1 VNDQPDNTIDARR
14 PGDVVVG
21 PPSGAHDEGQPSV
34 PASPPPGDE
43 LALPGDEL
51 ALPSDELALPGA
63 ELALSVDQGGQPG
76 DATDPVGGASAAE
89 TDAHDD
95 SEARDDA
102 DDDDEIQAPD
112 ETSEHDDDQD
122 EKPLAAVRVSD
133 GGDSANGAGTRDHG
147 SGPEGGAIE
156 HEPRKMDWFIL
167 KVQSNRED
175 SIREALLRRIAVAG
189 LGESFDQIIVPIE
202 KVSEFKNGK
211 KRIVKRKL
219 YPGYLVVHMEYN
231 DDTWYLVR
239 ETPGIGDFTGS
250 GGKPT
255 PMAPHEV
262 SKIISIIEP
271 DKPDETP
278 RINIPYKKGDR
289 VKINEG
295 TFENFE
301 GDVDHIDEANGR
313 VTVMINIFGRST
325 PVELEYW
332 QIEKL

>member
-1 VNDQPDNTIDARR
+1 MNDEPDNSTEQPHGA
-14 PGDVVVG
+14 DVGHVVG
-21 PPSGAHDEGQPSV
+21 GAPAGTHDLGQPPLFTP
-34 PASPPPGDE
+34 PATESSEPD
-43 LALPGDEL
+43 ASTPGDEL
-51 ALPSDELALPGA
+51 ALPSDDQPSDEQEAAGAVEDEAAVDDTDDEDRGDEDAADEEAQELAAADVSADGDSDEGSSNGHGA
-63 ELALSVDQGGQPG
+63 GGRGSASSDGSAGGG
-76 DATDPVGGASAAE
+76 DA
-89 TDAHDD
+89 
-95 SEARDDA
+95 SE
-102 DDDDEIQAPD
+102 P
-112 ETSEHDDDQD
+112 
-122 EKPLAAVRVSD
+122 
-133 GGDSANGAGTRDHG
+133 
-147 SGPEGGAIE
+147 
-156 HEPRKMDWFIL
+156 EPRKLDWFIL

-175 SIREALLRRIAVAG
+175 SIRESLLRRINVAG

-211 KRIVKRKL
+211 KRVVKRKL

-271 DKPDETP
+271 DKEQEAP
-278 RINIPYKKGDR
+278 RLMIPFKKGER
-289 VKINEG
+289 VKITEG

-301 GDVDHIDEANGR
+301 GEVDNIDEANGR

-332 QIEKL
+332 QIDKL